1 MSSIEFRTL
10 KEKDFLEWCVFHDKA
25 YGKDYVLTDR
35 IFLRW
40 FLKKNRKYETII
52 AVDGKII
59 VGVYGVL
66 QTPLRVNDSVY
77 NLGWWVNGMVLPEYR
92 NQGIGKNF
100 IRISLEKFDVVGGLG
115 FNADVRRNYIRL
127 GLKQFDFKTLRRFAL
142 LINPDSYLFIQEKFR
157 EEMKRLLPLINDDPR
172 KTNNPIENLKLFTN
186 SVVRCFDEMK
196 YHVKV
201 NTHRT
206 PEYLNWRYIKNPKVR
221 YECSAVLE
229 DEKYKGYV
237 VSRHERFYP
246 TTLFAT
252 RIIDL
257 VGEPEYASDLIAHE
271 INKALQRNDA
281 FLDFSFTGNFYK
293 SVFEQEG
300 FSEILGD
307 HYGAL
312 PLVSSPMEYR
322 ENEEFICLGSK
333 RFPSLFD
340 DIEFNDLY
348 FTRGDSDRDRYNK
361 PPSFSS

>member
-10 KEKDFLEWCVFHDKA
+10 KEKDFPEWCIFIDKA
-25 YGKDYVLTDR
+25 YGKNYVLTDK
-35 IFLRW
+35 IFLHW

-52 AVDGKII
+52 AVDGKTI
-59 VGVYGVL
+59 VGTYGAL
-66 QTPLRVNDSVY
+66 QVPLRVNDSVY
-77 NLGWWVNGMVLPEYR
+77 DLCWWVSGIVLPEYR

-100 IRISLEKFDVVGGLG
+100 IKISLDKFDVCGGLG
-115 FNADVRRNYIRL
+115 FNQNVRRNYVRF
-127 GLKQFDFKTLRRFAL
+127 GLKQFGFKTLRRFAL
-142 LINPDSYLFIQEKFR
+142 FINIDSYLLIREKFR
-157 EEMKRLLPLINDDPR
+157 EEMKRLLLISKDSR
-172 KTNNPIENLKLFTN
+172 KIDYPIENLKSFTN
-186 SVVRCFDEMK
+186 SVIRCFDGMK
-196 YHVKV
+196 HHVKV

-206 PEYLNWRYIKNPKVR
+206 PEYLNWRYIKNPKIQ
-221 YECSAVLE
+221 YECSAVL
-229 DEKYKGYV
+229 DDRKYKAYV

-246 TTLFAT
+246 TKLFAT

-257 VGEPEYASDLIAHE
+257 IGEPEYASDLIAHE

-281 FLDFSFTGNFYK
+281 FLDFSFTGNFYEK
-293 SVFEQEG
+293 ILEHHG

-312 PLVSSPMEYR
+312 PLVSTPMEYR

-361 PPSFSS
+361 LPNT